1 MGEPQKMKNVE
12 QRRTKGFITHEDV
25 IRLTKL
31 QSELFPDYD
40 FLNRCLE
47 AQEKAVKTKTRPP
60 PVKDM
65 ILKDKGKIYADNE
78 LIPLSYSGICNPQ
91 KTIVFKERNAFS
103 QNPKNVFIERFH
115 NPYYELCKEKL
126 ESVNHKKEMFL

>member
-1 MGEPQKMKNVE
+1 MKNVE
-12 QRRTKGFITHEDV
+12 KRRTNGFITHEDV

-47 AQEKAVKTKTRPP
+47 AQEEAVKTKTRPP
-60 PVKDM
+60 PVRDM
-65 ILKDKGKIYADNE
+65 IREEKDKIYADNE

-91 KTIVFKERNAFS
+91 KTIVFKERNLTS
-103 QNPKNVFIERFH
+103 
-115 NPYYELCKEKL
+115 
-126 ESVNHKKEMFL
+126 